1 MVYRDPN
8 TGQFVS
14 ENNGHG
20 QFNDIESWTFNSVF
34 QFDAQDENDFTER
47 SETILDIDQIT
58 DRRREEAVLLYAD
71 VTVSAAGTGD
81 VTFGDMGYYLQF
93 QTGRTDLDPILR
105 TSEESRSDGTD
116 SLDAIGKPL
125 VYNGRPAQNQLVEPT
140 DWTVDMDKLAD
151 PVFHP
156 RNEIMLTGELL
167 NTGGEGEADLTV
179 NVSGQMVF
187 GLRDT
192 EGSGR

>member
-1 MVYRDPN
+1 MVHRDPN

-14 ENNGHG
+14 DSGSHG
-20 QFNDIESWTFNSVF
+20 QFNDIESWTFNSVYR
-34 QFDAQDENDFTER
+34 FDAEDDNDFSER

-71 VTVSAAGTGD
+71 VTVSATASSEAS
-81 VTFGDMGYYLQF
+81 FGDMGYYLQF
-93 QTGRTDLDPILR
+93 QTGRTDLSPSLR
-105 TSEESRSDGTD
+105 TSDVSTASGTD

-125 VYNGRPAQNQLVEPT
+125 VFTGRPAQSQLVEPT
-140 DWTVDMDKLAD
+140 DWTIDMDGLAD

-156 RNEIMLTGELL
+156 RNEIMLSGELQ
-167 NTGGEGEADLTV
+167 NTGGAGDADLTV

-187 GLRDT
+187 GLRDA
-192 EGSGR
+192 EGAGR